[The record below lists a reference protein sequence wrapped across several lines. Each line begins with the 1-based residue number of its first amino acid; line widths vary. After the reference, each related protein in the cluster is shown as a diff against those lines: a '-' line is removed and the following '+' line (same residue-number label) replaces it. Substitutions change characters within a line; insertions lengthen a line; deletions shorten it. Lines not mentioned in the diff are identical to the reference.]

1 MNIKRLLK
9 LQLGEAVSVFNDPF
23 TYVGQAKIQLDSGH
37 TLRWL
42 YDDEEQLLSVDPKD
56 DELILFEELE
66 DELEP
71 EDEIIVFQGK
81 EYEFDYEDAGNV
93 LETEGESDAE
103 EDTRFLFSDY
113 QAQGGEIIRL
123 IENENTGETNV
134 YMGRYVSEEDIIE
147 M

>member
-9 LQLGEAVSVFNDPF
+9 LQLGEAMSIFNDPF
-23 TYVGQAKIQLDSGH
+23 TYVGLAKVQLDSGH
-37 TLRWL
+37 TLRWF
-42 YDDEEQLLSVDPKD
+42 YDDEQQLLSVDPKD
-56 DELILFEELE
+56 DELVLFEELE

-93 LETEGESDAE
+93 LETEGEAE
-103 EDTRFLFSDY
+103 TDEGDRLLFSDY
-113 QAQGGEIIRL
+113 QTKGGEIIRL
-123 IENENTGETNV
+123 IENENTGESSV
-134 YMGRYVSEEDIIE
+134 YLGRYVTEEDIME